1 METKRN
7 PEQQSLLKKKKKN
20 EFKIKNNIRDKEV
33 SIKKDDIKIVDIYA
47 PNIGALQNIKQ
58 RLTGLRDE
66 IDSNAIIVGDFNT
79 TITPMNRS

>member
-7 PEQQSLLKKKKKN
+7 PEQQSLLKKKKKD
-20 EFKIKNNIRDKEV
+20 FKIKNNIRDKEV
-33 SIKKDDIKIVDIYA
+33 SIKKEDIKIVDIYA